1 MNAGIELRHLRYFLA
16 VESELSFTRAAARLG
31 LAQPNLSE
39 QIRQLEVRVGTLLFQ
54 RTKRRVELT
63 AAGRAFGAE
72 ALRTLVQ
79 ADRAVEA
86 ARLAAAGR
94 SGVVRVGFV
103 ESAGIRFLP
112 PLLGTFAHTHPSVEV
127 SLHQLSTAQ
136 QVAGLERREL
146 DVGFMTQVL
155 STAFRWQPVARERIN
170 VVLPTGHE
178 LAERDVVP
186 LRMLDGETLLFR
198 TREVAPAAFDAVMS
212 AFREAGVVPRLVLH
226 PVGASMLQGLVAH
239 GAGLT
244 LASEAHNTRRDL
256 AVVYRPLVE
265 PELHSDLYAVWTGD
279 EPEPATAEFLAVATA
294 ARADS

>member
-72 ALRTLVQ
+72 ALRTLAQ

-155 STAFRWQPVARERIN
+155 STAFRSQPVARERIN

-244 LASEAHNTRRDL
+244 LASEAHSTRRDL

-279 EPEPATAEFLAVATA
+279 EPEPATAEFLAAATA